1 MLRISGCKFRF
12 FFEPFQSW
20 FVFLSQVHI
29 IPLLIE
35 DGGAFTVAGE
45 DLCVVGQMEQALY
58 YAVAQGFIIA
68 SGHIGATDAAAEK
81 RVAGKDPAFDFSI
94 EADAA
99 SCMARRANHLQSAL
113 TQLDK
118 LAIGKMDIRQV
129 HVDFAF
135 FTKAQPG
142 RVTFGLDVV
151 IFHIGMCGHFDTV
164 MTLYNTIAHYMV
176 DMAMRVDNHQGLE
189 AVAVDEAEEA
199 VRFVMR
205 GTTGIDDEAFFGVVV
220 IDDVGVFRK
229 RVENEGFE
237 FEHSL

>member
-1 MLRISGCKFRF
+1 MLFD
-12 FFEPFQSW
+12 
-20 FVFLSQVHI
+20 LSQVHI
-29 IPLLIE
+29 IPLLVE

-68 SGHIGATDAAAEK
+68 SRHIGAADAAAEK
-81 RVAGKDPAFDFSI
+81 RIAGKDPAFDFSI

-99 SCMARRANHLQSAL
+99 PCMTRRANHLQGAL
-113 TQLDK
+113 AHLDK
-118 LAIGKMDIRQV
+118 LAVGQTGLGQVQMDIAL
-129 HVDFAF
+129 FP
-135 FTKAQPG
+135 KAQPG
-142 RVTFGLDVV
+142 RVTFSLDVV
-151 IFHIGMCGHFDTV
+151 IFHIRMCGHFDTV
-164 MTLYNTIAHYMV
+164 MTLYNIIAHYMV